1 MLEKSAAAVQAAPS
15 RPPVKAGKTESL
27 TERANRLYEAI
38 SRRAFE
44 FFERGGRADGQDV
57 HHWLEAEKEFLNP
70 VRINVEETEADIMV
84 RAEVPGFAAGEL
96 EVSAEPRRVTIAGK
110 RESKKGNNEGE
121 AVYAEERSD
130 EIFRSFELPSE
141 VNTIKVSA
149 TLKDGILEI
158 QLPKVE
164 VGKTATA
171 ATAQQIA

>member
-1 MLEKSAAAVQAAPS
+1 MTEKSAAAVQTAPS
-15 RPPVKAGKTESL
+15 RPSVKAGKSESL
-27 TERANRLYEAI
+27 TERTNRLNEAI
-38 SRRAFE
+38 SRLAFE
-44 FFERGGRADGQDV
+44 LFERDGRADGHDV
-57 HHWLEAEKEFLNP
+57 RHWVEAEKEFLHP
-70 VRINVEETEADIMV
+70 VRINVEETEADILV
-84 RAEVPGFAAGEL
+84 RAEVPGFTAGDL

-121 AVYAEERSD
+121 AVYTEERSD

-164 VGKTATA
+164 VSKTVGVE
-171 ATAQQIA
+171 